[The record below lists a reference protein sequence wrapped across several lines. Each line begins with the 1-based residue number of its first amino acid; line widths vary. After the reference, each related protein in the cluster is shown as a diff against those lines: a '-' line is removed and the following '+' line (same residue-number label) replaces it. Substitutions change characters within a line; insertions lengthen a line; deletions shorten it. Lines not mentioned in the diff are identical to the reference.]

1 MKVIVSDVINDIIGV
16 IDDDNKEV
24 NCSLT
29 SQSFKTGK
37 VVKCPSSQ
45 DAESRLLEISPTPST
60 PTTPLD
66 AKKEQS
72 DLASEV

>member
-1 MKVIVSDVINDIIGV
+1 MKVIVSDILYDIIGV
-16 IDDDNKEV
+16 IDNENKEV
-24 NCSLT
+24 NCGLT

-45 DAESRLLEISPTPST
+45 DAEGRLLETLPTPST
-60 PTTPLD
+60 PTTPLV

>member
-16 IDDDNKEV
+16 IDDENKKV
-24 NCSLT
+24 NCGLT
-29 SQSFKTGK
+29 SLRFKTGK

-45 DAESRLLEISPTPST
+45 DAEGRLLETLPTPST
-60 PTTPLD
+60 PTTPLV

-72 DLASEV
+72 DLATEV